1 MTKIALFAAL
11 GLVALT
17 STAQAY
23 DARQAEIDRREAVQ
37 EQRIQAGRRSGE
49 ITRSEA
55 RQLEA
60 EQARI
65 KQLERNA
72 LRDGH
77 IDRREAA
84 QIRQAQND
92 ASRHIY
98 RESHDNERATR
109 WNRWW

>member
-1 MTKIALFAAL
+1 MTKIALIAAL

-23 DARQAEIDRREAVQ
+23 DARQAEIDRTAAIQ
-37 EQRIQAGRRSGE
+37 QQRIQAARRSGE
-49 ITRSEA
+49 LTGREY

-60 EQARI
+60 EQARVR
-65 KQLERNA
+65 QLERNA

-84 QIRQAQND
+84 QIRQAQNQ
-92 ASRHIY
+92 ASRDIY
-98 RESHDNERATR
+98 RESHDSERATR